1 MQYCIRKC
9 IVIIVSAYYNEFI
22 KIYHILIRKKRRE

>member
-22 KIYHILIRKKRRE
+22 K